1 MNFEFTGREQINNS
15 YNTGSKSPM
24 DIVILTVG
32 IGTPLILKIEL
43 SHLSEGHWSLNKQ
56 FETHYLDSN
65 NMD

>member
-15 YNTGSKSPM
+15 YN
-24 DIVILTVG
+24 TVG